1 MAANLSDVLRYLIPG
16 IRLNVDCVLQDDG
29 NGVSYIAVWNRPE
42 PQPTPA
48 EIAAAEPAA
57 QAAWEADQAAK
68 AAAEA
73 DKAELR
79 EQFQT
84 AAARLQQIADA
95 ASPTNAQVIA
105 AVRDLAT
112 IQRRI
117 LRALYAELTG

>member
-84 AAARLQQIADA
+84 AAARLQQITDA
-95 ASPTNAQVIA
+95 ASPTNAQVIT

-117 LRALYAELTG
+117 LRALYGVLTD